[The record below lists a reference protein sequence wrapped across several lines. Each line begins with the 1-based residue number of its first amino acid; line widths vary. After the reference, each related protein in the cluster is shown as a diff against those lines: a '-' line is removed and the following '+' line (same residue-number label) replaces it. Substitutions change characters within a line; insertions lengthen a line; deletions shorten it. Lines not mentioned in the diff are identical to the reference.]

1 MANEEHKQRGRKIKL
16 AVMALVQEQLED
28 SEDDIFDT
36 EEDLAAVLYL
46 QVDGNLW
53 VHVHVQHVNLDSLG
67 VDP

>member
-1 MANEEHKQRGRKIKL
+1 MANEEHKQRGRKRKL

-53 VHVHVQHVNLDSLG
+53 VYVQHVNLDSLG